1 MQATTV
7 RPFFGTTK
15 TPSEYQLA
23 ILRSREPL
31 RQALA
36 SQGLQVMVSFNPP
49 KPENAEWLTVKAF
62 SNEQV
67 EAFSVKLN
75 ELAERQAIP
84 GLKKGPNGTWSYQ
97 ASGNQ
102 AAVPLKIHRM
112 PDNAK

>member
-1 MQATTV
+1 MQNTMV
-7 RPFFGTTK
+7 RPFFGTTQS
-15 TPSEYQLA
+15 PSEYQLT
-23 ILRSREPL
+23 ILRSRKPL

-62 SNEQV
+62 NDAQV
-67 EAFSVKLN
+67 IVFTQRLN
-75 ELAERQAIP
+75 ELAETQAIP

-97 ASGNQ
+97 ANANQ

-112 PDNAK
+112 PDNGK